1 MPIAA
6 YARYSTDAQRE
17 TSLEDQLLKCRELAT
32 KEELTIDE
40 ALVFTDAA
48 LKGTS
53 QHTAK
58 RRGYQRLL
66 AAWDAGLVDVVFAD
80 ELSRLVRDLVD
91 SSLLLQRVHN
101 TGVHVVTADGIDTR
115 VKGWELTWQLKMM
128 IARQEVQ
135 STSERTKRTM
145 RGVLERGGMIAAPAY
160 GYRLDWGPPEPG
172 QRAKGARWAIDPVES
187 AVVQEM
193 YALRKSGMSVNR
205 IAAQLNSRGTP
216 PPRAHQAKGKPFWRG
231 ASISRIL
238 RNSIYKGE
246 FAYGGSAWTLHKRR
260 QRRQEPEV
268 TLYARPQFRLVSDE
282 LWAACNPST
291 QARVRSGA
299 RHLLAGLM
307 TCGDCGQLLTVKVTR
322 TSTTL
327 VCPCCEQAVK
337 VGARA
342 AYMGYSSAEA
352 ATRALRAVL
361 SELATGP
368 FIAEFRRRLR
378 VRLEAPVDGEVA
390 RLLSQQRQLAGSY
403 ERLTRLMEDPSTV
416 EALVKPRITA
426 VGNELKRVE
435 AELARRN
442 ETDAK
447 LSPAQV
453 ARQCAMDIQPLLEKV
468 LDGEPSVDEAR
479 RVLKRLVPRFAFV
492 MRPKR
497 GSSVFE
503 LELAPGAC
511 IADATDG
518 PQLDDERVGFE
529 VTVTVGPHRPAVW
542 EVSLRR
548 L

>member
-1 MPIAA
+1 MHIAA

-17 TSLEDQLLKCRELAT
+17 TSLDDQLLKCREIAG
-32 KEELTIDE
+32 KEKLTIDE
-40 ALVFTDAA
+40 ALVFTDSA

-66 AAWDAGLVDVVFAD
+66 AAWDAGLVDIVFAD
-80 ELSRLVRDLVD
+80 ELCRLVRGLVEG
-91 SSLLLQRVHN
+91 SMLLERVLN

-115 VKGWELTWQLKMM
+115 VKGWELQWQLRLMM
-128 IARQEVQ
+128 ARQEVQ
-135 STSERTKRTM
+135 STSDRTKRTM

-172 QRAKGARWAIDPVES
+172 QHAKGARWAIDPVES

-193 YALRKSGMSVNR
+193 YAMRKSGLSVNR

-231 ASISRIL
+231 ASVSRIL
-238 RNSIYKGE
+238 SNTIYRGQ
-246 FAYGGSAWTLHKRR
+246 FAYGGSAWTLHKLRK
-260 QRRQEPEV
+260 RRQEPEV
-268 TLYARPQFRLVSDE
+268 ALFARPQFRLVSDE
-282 LWAACNPST
+282 LWAACNPPKRE
-291 QARVRSGA
+291 RVRSGA

-307 TCGDCGQLLTVKVTR
+307 TCGDCGQSLTVKVSR

-337 VGARA
+337 VGART

-352 ATRALRAVL
+352 ATCALRAVL
-361 SELATGP
+361 RELVTGP
-368 FIAEFRRRLR
+368 FITEFRRRLHK
-378 VRLEAPVDGEVA
+378 RLEAPVDDEVA

-403 ERLTRLMEDPSTV
+403 ERLMRLMEDPSTV
-416 EALVKPRITA
+416 EALVKPRLTA
-426 VGNELKRVE
+426 VGTELKRVE
-435 AELARRN
+435 AELAKRSQD
-442 ETDAK
+442 EAK

-453 ARQCAMDIQPLLEKV
+453 ARQSAMEIQPLLDRV
-468 LDGEPSVDEAR
+468 LDGKPSVDEAR

-503 LELAPGAC
+503 LELVPGAC

-529 VTVTVGPHRPAVW
+529 VTVTVGPQRPAVW